1 MPRELSNEPCE
12 LTFDDRI
19 SGDKITVFYR
29 MPTSQER
36 VKYANGYVTR
46 QGNKIVSSLG
56 ELRMKAGAA
65 VLVGFKKGAFS
76 VPGKGLISAEPTDPN
91 FDPEWKKIVIKYAPD
106 VVEMTAIHAF
116 ESSLIRSAGP
126 AEIPLEIFPSGDDD
140 WEGAPAPAQKEG
152 EKKEDP
158 F

>member
-19 SGDKITVFYR
+19 SGDKITVYYR

-36 VKYANGYVTR
+36 VKYANGYITR
-46 QGNKIVSSLG
+46 QGNKIVSTLG

-65 VLVGFKKGAFS
+65 VLVGFRTGAFS
-76 VPGKGLISAEPTDPN
+76 VPGKGLISSNPVEPN
-91 FDPEWKKIVIKYAPD
+91 FDPEWKNTVIKHAPD

-116 ESSLIRSAGP
+116 ESSLTRSAAP
-126 AEIPLEIFPSGDDD
+126 AANTLDILPAGDDEWGD
-140 WEGAPAPAQKEG
+140 APAPAEKED
-152 EKKEDP
+152 KKENP
-158 F
+158 L